1 MRNENEQVFS
11 IADLDDRT
19 RQAVHELQVAIA
31 ARYPT
36 TTFELVR
43 GPDDPASI
51 HLLAVADV
59 DDPDEVGDLVVE
71 RVVTLQAEEGIPL
84 HVIPL
89 RTPERIHAAIEADR
103 SRTIPRPVRSVR
115 LLGEPV

>member
-1 MRNENEQVFS
+1 MSKERPLH
-11 IADLDDRT
+11 ITDLDERT
-19 RQAVHELQVAIA
+19 RQAIAELEDAIT

-36 TTFELVR
+36 TIFALER
-43 GPDDPASI
+43 SPEDPTSI

-71 RVVTLQAEEGIPL
+71 RVVELQVEEGIPL

-89 RTPERIHAAIEADR
+89 RTPEREQAALAAAR
-103 SRTIPRPVRSVR
+103 RRAAPRPTRAVR

>member
-1 MRNENEQVFS
+1 MRV
-11 IADLDDRT
+11 ADLDART
-19 RQAVHELQVAIA
+19 RQAVAELQNAII

-36 TTFELVR
+36 TSFALER
-43 GPDDPASI
+43 SPEDPASI

-71 RVVTLQAEEGIPL
+71 RVVELQVDEGIPL

-89 RTPERIHAAIEADR
+89 RTPEREQAAREAKRRGAAARPDR
-103 SRTIPRPVRSVR
+103 LAR
-115 LLGEPV
+115 LAG

>member
-1 MRNENEQVFS
+1 MNTDRPLQ
-11 IADLDDRT
+11 IADLNERT
-19 RQAVHELQVAIA
+19 RQAIAELQTTIA

-36 TTFELVR
+36 TIFELER
-43 GPDDPASI
+43 SPEDPASI

-71 RVVTLQAEEGIPL
+71 RVVALQVDEGIPL

-89 RTPERIHAAIEADR
+89 RTPEREHVARAAAHR
-103 SRTIPRPVRSVR
+103 RAVLRPTRAVR
-115 LLGEPV
+115 LLGGGA